1 MSSLDSHDTTP
12 RRAHANIGN
21 NIALEMMEKAE
32 QKQQAQKKDTSLPD
46 KLTNKE
52 RMN

>member
-1 MSSLDSHDTTP
+1 MTRGEFYSEK
-12 RRAHANIGN
+12 REQGANIGN
-21 NIALEMMEKAE
+21 NIALEMMEKTE

-46 KLTNKE
+46 KLTNNE